1 MKTTTR
7 VKKIN
12 GHEYLYEISYYYD
25 KETRRTR
32 QKSRYLGKY
41 IDGKPVRV
49 REKAKSP
56 EKVYT
61 YGEFIPYLTA
71 IRTLHLEDLL
81 LSHLTEHETRIC
93 LTLAIAALICPEA
106 IHNPGTWFEGSILT
120 RVFPGLKVT
129 SRAVIK
135 ILKKLGETV
144 IPMEICR
151 VAATKGEGAHSR
163 VYDLMIPQWRSL
175 ATELQTENKFHFY
188 DQISLYYD
196 NEQGIPIAYMP
207 HLKNLTATQLIKTS
221 VAGMHLFR
229 YRQTSFISGRKF
241 NSAMNIYGLSFSGTP
256 FIIQIGAENDIVKEE
271 VRRHRTELMHPK
283 NLKIFHGETLF
294 VIPIS
299 IPMESMQM
307 HGFIS
312 YCPRRDEEER
322 TEYGED
328 LNLIVE
334 SLNKSPIYRW
344 ADPAE
349 TICDVAGRY
358 EPFIQWKVEENRL
371 QVSIKQKAVA
381 KHLRDAGISVYLHA
395 GDDFQWEQCLEW
407 TSQQAE
413 DESFFS
419 TLSRNFQIY
428 PHTIDADTI
437 RQGTYMIIFLSLM
450 MRRWVE
456 RQFEMSGLLSVSSLP
471 KILIEL
477 SRIRLIGLGNDRTI
491 VTGFSSKQRDIL
503 ESLKWQVDYLS
514 G

>member
-1 MKTTTR
+1 VKTTTR

-41 IDGKPVRV
+41 VDGKPVRV

-56 EKVYT
+56 EKVYS

-71 IRTLHLEDLL
+71 IRTLQLEELL
-81 LSHLTEHETRIC
+81 GTHLTEHETRVC
-93 LTLAIAALICPEA
+93 LTLAVAALLRPEA
-106 IHNPGTWFEGSILT
+106 IHNPGTWFEGSVLS
-120 RVFPGLKVT
+120 RVFPGLKVST
-129 SRAVIK
+129 RSVIK

-151 VAATKGEGAHSR
+151 IGVNKGEGAHSR
-163 VYDLMIPQWRSL
+163 VYDLMIPLMRFSSVNL
-175 ATELQTENKFHFY
+175 NKESKYYFF

-196 NEQGIPIAYMP
+196 NEQGIPTAYMP
-207 HLKNLTATQLIKTS
+207 HMKNLTATQLIKTT

-229 YRQTSFISGRKF
+229 YRQTAFISGRKF
-241 NSAMNIYGLSFSGTP
+241 NSAMNIYGLVFSGTP
-256 FIIQIGAENDIVKEE
+256 FIIQIGADNDIVKEE
-271 VRRHRTELMHPK
+271 IRRHRSELMHPK

-299 IPMESMQM
+299 IPIESMQM

-322 TEYGED
+322 TEYAED

-334 SLNKSPIYRW
+334 SLNKTPIYRW

-349 TICDVAGRY
+349 TIRDVAGRY

-371 QVSIKQKAVA
+371 LVSIKQKAVA

-395 GDDFQWEQCLEW
+395 GEDFQWEQCLQW
-407 TSQQAE
+407 TSEQAE
-413 DESFFS
+413 DEEFFGDTIS
-419 TLSRNFQIY
+419 HFQIY

-437 RQGTYMIIFLSLM
+437 RQGTYMVVFLSLM
-450 MRRWVE
+450 MKRWVE
-456 RQFEMSGLLSVSSLP
+456 RQFEIAGLLSVSSMP
-471 KILIEL
+471 KIMIEL
-477 SRIRLIGLGNDRTI
+477 SRIRLIGLGNDRTL
-491 VTGFSSKQRDIL
+491 VTGVNPRQKDIL
-503 ESLKWQVDYLS
+503 ESLKWQLDNLP
-514 G
+514 